1 MKLIVFPML
10 CFPTVIDQV
19 CASNPCMNG
28 GSCQSSVEYNDEAF
42 LPTVVYECS
51 CPVGWGG
58 DTCEG

>member
-1 MKLIVFPML
+1 ML

-28 GSCQSSVEYNDEAF
+28 GSCESSVEYSDEAF
-42 LPTVVYECS
+42 IHTVVYECN
-51 CPVGWGG
+51 CPIGWGG